1 MKIIRDLIEYYIDE
15 CSYIKAPNFKQS
27 NVDFIMP
34 IPCKK
39 KDIERILRVWAIP
52 SIIYEKVE
60 NTPSGISL
68 EGQKLTGKG
77 MLIEGDLNIK
87 IEYIAC
93 VDSQSTHTTDF
104 TVPFCIYIVL
114 PKNFNSN
121 ALVTSSILIE
131 DININL
137 LNERSIYCNVT
148 LMGITD
154 VC

>member
-1 MKIIRDLIEYYIDE
+1 
-15 CSYIKAPNFKQS
+15 
-27 NVDFIMP
+27 
-34 IPCKK
+34 KK
-39 KDIERILRVWAIP
+39 KDIERVLRVWAIP

-87 IEYIAC
+87 IEYVAC

-114 PKNFNSN
+114 PENFNSN